1 MEDRRRVVNPK
12 VLFTVAGLVMVG
24 SSATAIYVAA
34 GCSPDS
40 GSGGPAVTTTSAVPG
55 R

>member
-1 MEDRRRVVNPK
+1 MEDGRRVVNPK
-12 VLFTVAGLVMVG
+12 VLFPVAAAVMVG
-24 SSATAIYVAA
+24 SSAIAIYVAA

-40 GSGGPAVTTTSAVPG
+40 GSGGPTVTTTSTAPG

>member
-1 MEDRRRVVNPK
+1 MEDGRRVVNPK
-12 VLFTVAGLVMVG
+12 VLLPVAAAVLVG
-24 SSATAIYVAA
+24 TSATAIYIAA

-40 GSGGPAVTTTSAVPG
+40 SSGGRTVTTTSAVPG